1 MIIDPIWYTPAL
13 SQLTRQCVWLSVTGL
28 VEEISV
34 PGLSCAGSVL
44 ESAASELLQSA
55 AQREWPV
62 LIQQQGRPSAG
73 LHIYSLSLIC
83 GHLTLHF
90 ILMQNQR
97 QELFS

>member
-1 MIIDPIWYTPAL
+1 M
-13 SQLTRQCVWLSVTGL
+13 L

-34 PGLSCAGSVL
+34 PGLSYAGSVL

-73 LHIYSLSLIC
+73 LHIHIVRVQPVEDLI
-83 GHLTLHF
+83 LHF
-90 ILMQNQR
+90 FLMQNPR
-97 QELFS
+97 QELYS